1 MGLITIYRNVRRS
14 VMLCINLFPLKSH
27 KMFHKCFIAKIIH
40 VQSWCCFNDI
50 FENFFHQSNCC
61 QRRRCTLE
69 SNSPFLL
76 FIHSLSNIHTY
87 IHIWM
92 MQSYCLRNET
102 FIHSLSLS
110 PPWNEFQNLYLKLDI
125 ANTWCRWMDE
135 ICEGNRW
142 NEMGLSH
149 KMICF
154 PFSLTSYHQVKWWY
168 TWPFQLIVT

>member
-1 MGLITIYRNVRRS
+1 MFYCKNYTCPKL
-14 VMLCINLFPLKSH
+14 MLFQWYIWKFLPSIKLLPKEKMHTWEQFPIL
-27 KMFHKCFIAKIIH
+27 IIH
-40 VQSWCCFNDI
+40 PFS
-50 FENFFHQSNCC
+50 
-61 QRRRCTLE
+61 LE
-69 SNSPFLL
+69 
-76 FIHSLSNIHTY
+76 HTY

>member
-1 MGLITIYRNVRRS
+1 MSKVDVVSMIYLKIS
-14 VMLCINLFPLKSH
+14 SINQ
-27 KMFHKCFIAKIIH
+27 IAAKGEDAHLRAI
-40 VQSWCCFNDI
+40 
-50 FENFFHQSNCC
+50 
-61 QRRRCTLE
+61 
-69 SNSPFLL
+69 P
-76 FIHSLSNIHTY
+76 HSYYSSILSRTYIHTY
-87 IHIWM
+87 IYIWM